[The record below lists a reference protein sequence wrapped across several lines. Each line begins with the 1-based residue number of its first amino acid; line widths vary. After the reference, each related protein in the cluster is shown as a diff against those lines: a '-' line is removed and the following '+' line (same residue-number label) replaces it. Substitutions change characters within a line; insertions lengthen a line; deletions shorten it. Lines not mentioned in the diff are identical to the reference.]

1 MSPDH
6 TPDPIEADN
15 DMARRYPACETV
27 FTVDTHTSRQ
37 VFCSKTCREAH
48 RALRRQVPGMR
59 T

>member
-15 DMARRYPACETV
+15 DMARRCPACETV